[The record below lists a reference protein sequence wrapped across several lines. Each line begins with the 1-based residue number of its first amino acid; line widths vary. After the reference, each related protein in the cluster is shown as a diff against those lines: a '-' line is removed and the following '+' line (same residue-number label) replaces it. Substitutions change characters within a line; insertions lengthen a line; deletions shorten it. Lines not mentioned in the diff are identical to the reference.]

1 MKKWIIGICIIFVII
16 GLIIF
21 GISYYLFKYA
31 ETPTNKGFIKS
42 EPASVELKRENEWLN
57 QIKKLNWEITSDDN
71 LKLKAIYVPA
81 DKKTNKTIFVA
92 HGFMGKKESMVRF
105 IHFYHDQGY
114 NVIAPDARAHGQSQG
129 KYIGYGWLER
139 NDNLKWL
146 NKVIDYQGTD
156 SKITLF
162 GISMGGATVM
172 MLSGEKRLPVQVKAI
187 IEDCGYTSVADEL
200 TYQLKQMYKLPKIP
214 FIPVASVIS
223 KFKAGY
229 SFYEASSIKQL
240 SKNKLPVL
248 FIHGGADKFV
258 PTEMIYKN
266 YAATKGPK
274 DIFIVSGAE
283 HGNSFTKDKSG
294 YTKKVTHFLEQYFN

>member
-1 MKKWIIGICIIFVII
+1 M
-16 GLIIF
+16 L
-21 GISYYLFKYA
+21 SR
-31 ETPTNKGFIKS
+31 S
-42 EPASVELKRENEWLN
+42 
-57 QIKKLNWEITSDDN
+57 
-71 LKLKAIYVPA
+71 
-81 DKKTNKTIFVA
+81 
-92 HGFMGKKESMVRF
+92 
-105 IHFYHDQGY
+105 
-114 NVIAPDARAHGQSQG
+114 ARAHGQSQG

-274 DIFIVSGAE
+274 DIFIVSGAG
-283 HGNSFTKDKSG
+283 HGNSFTKDKAG